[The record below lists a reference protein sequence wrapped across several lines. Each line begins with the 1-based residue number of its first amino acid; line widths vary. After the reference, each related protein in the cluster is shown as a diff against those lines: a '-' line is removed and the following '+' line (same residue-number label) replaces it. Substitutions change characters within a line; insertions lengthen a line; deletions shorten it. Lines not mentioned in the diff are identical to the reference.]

1 MKRLL
6 ALLLLLSSAA
16 LNAQQLDWTNAVNVP
31 NIVVNPTMDNCV
43 SGAPTC
49 GAWKEA
55 GFPLGDWVPAGDG
68 KLYTFSYVQGTLYQ
82 DIDLSQYETNL
93 FNFIFSFDLN
103 NSCRN
108 FIGGSC
114 SSIDGPIDP
123 FSVTLK
129 FYDTNGLNNSFLL
142 LSGTPS
148 TANIGCVGGVE
159 LLGLCIL
166 GQEAQ
171 SAWQSFG
178 WYSHVQSDFLFT
190 SARLEFTGNDAGFW
204 GGLYGPSVDN
214 AMLQINYMPP
224 PLPTSGGLAGMN
236 VSAPGSDYIFIF
248 KGNDPILFSQLA
260 TKGEDLVGWTAVS
273 SGGEALKITSI
284 QRPDSDYLFLYTEG
298 TPTSGTY
305 YSFQEQPPTV
315 DCVLDPFDPSCIIDT
330 LGIDD
335 GTIDYSD
342 PEQVLA
348 SLDTSDTTTDT
359 TEETGSD
366 DGSDDGSSDGTEVVE
381 EEEEVLVADEELDD
395 TVDENLEE
403 MLADSS
409 EEEASEE
416 EEVLVA
422 EETAEDSSEP
432 SLPAVVAAYREL
444 SDEEKAAILADA
456 ISKNTLEG
464 ALAIASDATAAASGS
479 SASASAATTTQT
491 ESSTRTSTTQSS
503 SSSFVAQET
512 TSIESKEEEQKTE
525 MMESSDSA
533 SETLETGRQMGREA
547 LASTM
552 SQTEQSA
559 AESVSQAE
567 SIAMTS
573 SETQTTVVAS
583 ADSSQTTMVE
593 DVAMA
598 AANKTEEVDDGSRR
612 EVQQVVFEDS
622 STGSMTTETE
632 QQVVAQTETSNEIES
647 GTTIIDTGVEQAQE
661 EKIEMVAA
669 TETQTNE
676 QTDTFAELMQM
687 DIKPVI
693 EEKAD
698 GDFEFVQQ
706 VVAASNDQ
714 KQEEINNS
722 GFSEEEKI
730 TIANDP
736 ALANAFNLAPNV
748 TNLEVAGVLNNKQ
761 EEKSDAEKR
770 ADEVVAANAKEQEE
784 INKNYMDADQ
794 SGIVAA
800 IGADTDVSAYRTA
813 MIRDNNVWYKPEDI
827 YKNIV
832 YKDNVRGS
840 YFLEK
845 GNTDTYKKM
854 VEEQYK

>member
-1 MKRLL
+1 
-6 ALLLLLSSAA
+6 
-16 LNAQQLDWTNAVNVP
+16 
-31 NIVVNPTMDNCV
+31 
-43 SGAPTC
+43 
-49 GAWKEA
+49 
-55 GFPLGDWVPAGDG
+55 
-68 KLYTFSYVQGTLYQ
+68 
-82 DIDLSQYETNL
+82 
-93 FNFIFSFDLN
+93 
-103 NSCRN
+103 
-108 FIGGSC
+108 
-114 SSIDGPIDP
+114 
-123 FSVTLK
+123 
-129 FYDTNGLNNSFLL
+129 
-142 LSGTPS
+142 
-148 TANIGCVGGVE
+148 
-159 LLGLCIL
+159 
-166 GQEAQ
+166 
-171 SAWQSFG
+171 
-178 WYSHVQSDFLFT
+178 
-190 SARLEFTGNDAGFW
+190 
-204 GGLYGPSVDN
+204 
-214 AMLQINYMPP
+214 
-224 PLPTSGGLAGMN
+224 
-236 VSAPGSDYIFIF
+236 
-248 KGNDPILFSQLA
+248 
-260 TKGEDLVGWTAVS
+260 
-273 SGGEALKITSI
+273 
-284 QRPDSDYLFLYTEG
+284 
-298 TPTSGTY
+298 
-305 YSFQEQPPTV
+305 
-315 DCVLDPFDPSCIIDT
+315 
-330 LGIDD
+330 
-335 GTIDYSD
+335 
-342 PEQVLA
+342 
-348 SLDTSDTTTDT
+348 
-359 TEETGSD
+359 
-366 DGSDDGSSDGTEVVE
+366 
-381 EEEEVLVADEELDD
+381 
-395 TVDENLEE
+395 
-403 MLADSS
+403 
-409 EEEASEE
+409 
-416 EEVLVA
+416 
-422 EETAEDSSEP
+422 
-432 SLPAVVAAYREL
+432 
-444 SDEEKAAILADA
+444 
-456 ISKNTLEG
+456 
-464 ALAIASDATAAASGS
+464 
-479 SASASAATTTQT
+479 
-491 ESSTRTSTTQSS
+491 
-503 SSSFVAQET
+503 
-512 TSIESKEEEQKTE
+512 
-525 MMESSDSA
+525 
-533 SETLETGRQMGREA
+533 
-547 LASTM
+547 M

-632 QQVVAQTETSNEIES
+632 QQVVAQTETTNEIES
-647 GTTIIDTGVEQAQE
+647 GTTIIDTGVEQTQE